1 MVFAERGVPWAL
13 RLHRIGVATRRVPG
27 GFVNTFPTSKLR
39 NVALVGHGG
48 AGKTSLAE
56 ALLFTAGAI
65 PRLGRVEDH
74 NTTCDFDPEEQRR
87 QISVSL
93 ALAPFE
99 HLGHKV
105 NVIDTPGY
113 ADFVGEVRAGLRAA
127 DCALFVIATS
137 PASMSSLFPNRK
149 YLRRSAGNIIGST
162 FSLISVNARK
172 LGCANFIVVVF

>member
-1 MVFAERGVPWAL
+1 M
-13 RLHRIGVATRRVPG
+13 
-27 GFVNTFPTSKLR
+27 NTFPTSKLR

-87 QISVSL
+87 RISVSL

-99 HLGHKV
+99 HDGHKV

-113 ADFVGEVRAGLRAA
+113 ADFIGDVAAALQAA
-127 DCALFVIATS
+127 DLALFVVSAVEGVEVQTEVAWKMAEARATCPARSSSTSSIAS
-137 PASMSSLFPNRK
+137 V
-149 YLRRSAGNIIGST
+149 RRSHARST
-162 FSLISVNARK
+162 S
-172 LGCANFIVVVF
+172 